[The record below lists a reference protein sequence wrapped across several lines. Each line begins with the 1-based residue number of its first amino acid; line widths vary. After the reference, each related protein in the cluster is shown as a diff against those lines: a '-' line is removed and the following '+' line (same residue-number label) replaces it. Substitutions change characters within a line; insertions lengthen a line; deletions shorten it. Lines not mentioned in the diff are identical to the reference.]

1 MKSSIRLSNHSM
13 VCTLLLLQGNTAIDA
28 RKSCDEKYDATTE
41 RYISKILEDFE
52 YLSRPY

>member
-28 RKSCDEKYDATTE
+28 RKSRDEKYDATTE